1 MKMPTSRIL
10 GALRRSLFTLTA
22 LLPGALMAQTPPAA
36 KPNPIAI
43 AVHGGAGVIERE
55 TMSPESEAAYRAAL
69 ELALRTGHKVLSDG
83 GSSLDAVTAAVKVME
98 DSPLFNAGK
107 GSVFTLDGRNEL
119 DASIMEGRTLRAG
132 AVSGLARV
140 KNPIE
145 LARAVMERTSHVM
158 LSGAGAEEF
167 ALSIG
172 MPLVDPSYFHTP
184 ERWEQL
190 QKLKAALAADPKLTL
205 SSDAPGLLDL
215 PEVPRV
221 DSKFGT
227 VGAVAVDR
235 RGDLAAATS
244 TGGMTGKRWGR
255 IGDTPLIGA
264 GTFADNASVA
274 VSGTGHGEFF
284 IRNAVAH
291 DVAALVA
298 YRGLPVRAAAEE
310 VVLRKLVQRGGE
322 GGVIAID
329 RKGNIAQPFNSKG
342 MYRGAIGVDGKLT
355 TAIFRD

>member
-1 MKMPTSRIL
+1 
-10 GALRRSLFTLTA
+10 
-22 LLPGALMAQTPPAA
+22 MAQTPLTAS

-55 TMSPESEAAYRAAL
+55 TMSPESEAAYRAAI
-69 ELALRTGHKVLSDG
+69 EQALRAGHAILVAG
-83 GSSLDAVTAAVKVME
+83 GSSLDAVAAAVRVLE
-98 DSPLFNAGK
+98 DSPLYNAGK
-107 GSVFTLDGRNEL
+107 GAVFTLEGKNEL
-119 DASIMEGRTLRAG
+119 DAAIMEGRTLRAG
-132 AVSGLARV
+132 AVAGVTRI
-140 KNPIE
+140 KNPID
-145 LARAVMERTSHVM
+145 LARAVMERSSHVL
-158 LSGAGAEEF
+158 LSGPGAEEF
-167 ALSIG
+167 AASVG
-172 MPLVDPSYFHTP
+172 MPFVDPSYFHTP

-205 SSDAPGLLDL
+205 SSDAPGLRDS
-215 PEVPRV
+215 PEAQRI
-221 DSKFGT
+221 DTKFGT

-235 RGDLAAATS
+235 RGNLAAATS

-255 IGDTPLIGA
+255 VGDTPLIGA
-264 GTFADNASVA
+264 GTWADNATVA
-274 VSGTGHGEFF
+274 VSATGHGEFF

-291 DVAALVA
+291 DIAAMVA

-342 MYRGAIGVDGKLT
+342 MYRGAIDVDGKLT
-355 TAIFRD
+355 IAIFRD

>member
-1 MKMPTSRIL
+1 M
-10 GALRRSLFTLTA
+10 
-22 LLPGALMAQTPPAA
+22 
-36 KPNPIAI
+36 
-43 AVHGGAGVIERE
+43 
-55 TMSPESEAAYRAAL
+55 
-69 ELALRTGHKVLSDG
+69 
-83 GSSLDAVTAAVKVME
+83 TAAVKVLE

-107 GSVFTLDGRNEL
+107 GSVFTLEGKNEL
-119 DASIMEGRTLRAG
+119 DAAIMEGRTLRAG
-132 AVSGLARV
+132 AVAGVTRI

-145 LARAVMERTSHVM
+145 LARAVMERTPHVL
-158 LSGAGAEEF
+158 LSGPGAEEF
-167 ALSIG
+167 AASVGI
-172 MPLVDPSYFHTP
+172 PFVDPSYFHTP

-190 QKLKAALAADPKLTL
+190 QRLKLALAADPKLTI
-205 SSDAPGLLDL
+205 SSDAPGLRDI
-215 PEVPRV
+215 PRV

-255 IGDTPLIGA
+255 IGDAPLIGA
-264 GTFADNASVA
+264 GTWADNSSVA
-274 VSGTGHGEFF
+274 VSATGHGEFF

-291 DVAALVA
+291 DIASLVA
-298 YRGLPVRAAAEE
+298 YRGLPVRAAADE
-310 VVLRKLVQRGGE
+310 VVMRKLKERGGE

>member
-1 MKMPTSRIL
+1 
-10 GALRRSLFTLTA
+10 
-22 LLPGALMAQTPPAA
+22 MAQTPPTAP
-36 KPNPIAI
+36 KPANPIAI

-69 ELALRTGHKVLSDG
+69 EQALRAGHAILSGG
-83 GSSLDAVTAAVKVME
+83 GSSLDAVTAAVKVLE

-107 GSVFTLDGRNEL
+107 GAVFTLDGRNEL
-119 DASIMEGRTLRAG
+119 DAAIMEGRTLRAG
-132 AVSGLARV
+132 AVAGVTRIR
-140 KNPIE
+140 NPVE
-145 LARAVMERTSHVM
+145 LARAVMERSSHV
-158 LSGAGAEEF
+158 LLAGAGAEQF
-167 ALSIG
+167 AESIG
-172 MPLVDPSYFHTP
+172 MPFVDPSYFHTP
-184 ERWEQL
+184 ERWDQL
-190 QKLKAALAADPKLTL
+190 QRLKAALAADPKAALG
-205 SSDAPGLLDL
+205 SDAPGLLDI
-215 PEVPRV
+215 PNV
-221 DSKFGT
+221 DTKFGT

-255 IGDTPLIGA
+255 IGDAPLIGA
-264 GTFADNASVA
+264 GTWADNSSVA
-274 VSGTGHGEFF
+274 VSATGHGEFF

-342 MYRGAIGVDGKLT
+342 MYRGAIGVDGTLSIS
-355 TAIFRD
+355 IFRD

>member
-1 MKMPTSRIL
+1 
-10 GALRRSLFTLTA
+10 
-22 LLPGALMAQTPPAA
+22 MAQPPTAA

-55 TMSPESEAAYRAAL
+55 SMTPESEAEYRAVL
-69 ELALRTGHKVLSDG
+69 EAALRAGHKILSDG

-107 GSVFTLDGRNEL
+107 GAVFTLDGKNEL

-132 AVSGLARV
+132 AVAGV
-140 KNPIE
+140 THIKNPIE
-145 LARAVMERTSHVM
+145 LARAVMERTPHV
-158 LSGAGAEEF
+158 LLAGAGAEEF
-167 ALSIG
+167 AVSIG
-172 MPLVDPSYFHTP
+172 MPLVDPSYFRTP

-190 QKLKAALAADPKLTL
+190 QKLKAAMAADPQVTI
-205 SSDAPGLLDL
+205 SSDAPGLRDL
-215 PEVPRV
+215 PVVPRV
-221 DSKFGT
+221 DTKYGT

-255 IGDTPLIGA
+255 IGDTPLIGS
-264 GTFADNASVA
+264 GTWADNDSVA
-274 VSGTGHGEFF
+274 VSATGHGEFF

-291 DVAALVA
+291 DIAALVA

-342 MYRGAIGVDGKLT
+342 MYRGAIDVDGKLT